1 MKPIA
6 RICIP
11 ITMWLLIVGSPLI
24 GSALAQSSESRQ
36 SMNLRHAIDAAIEAN
51 IQLQQSKEEIAAAD
65 ANTKVQRSNL
75 LATFNASYKYTRNDE
90 AVSIGPIVF
99 GVEDEFEFS
108 TSFSQPIYQGGA
120 LINQYRIANLGLD
133 AARLGERV
141 TRLEVIFLTKQTYF
155 EVLKAFKLVEVAKNT
170 VKLLEAQVE
179 VARNFYEVGMRP
191 LNDLLQVQV
200 ELANTRQD
208 LISAL
213 NQLAVSKSQFN
224 IILRRPVNALVDL
237 VDIES
242 YEPLANDLEFYLE
255 LADTNRYELKISDLD
270 IQIAEKELKIA
281 RSTYFPTLSLEG
293 SYFKQGS
300 QWTLSE
306 SDPAFENEGWAIG
319 GIASWNF
326 WQWGRTKFSARQK
339 QSRLAQARLGKE
351 NTYDQIRVEVER
363 SFLKAQETERNILA
377 VEKAIEQARE
387 NMRITE
393 ERFKEQ
399 VATSTDLLVAQNL
412 LTRTQTNY
420 FNALYDFKIAKAFLE
435 KAVSLEI
442 LE

>member
-1 MKPIA
+1 MNKLAQYRVMI
-6 RICIP
+6 I
-11 ITMWLLIVGSPLI
+11 MWAVIVGSPFI
-24 GSALAQSSESRQ
+24 GFALAQNSESRQ
-36 SMNLRHAIDAAIEAN
+36 RIALQTAIEAAIEAN
-51 IQLQQSKEEIAAAD
+51 IRLQQSQAEITAAD
-65 ANTKVQRSNL
+65 ANTRVQRSNL

-90 AVSIGPIVF
+90 AVTIGPIAF

-108 TSFSQPIYQGGA
+108 TSFRQPIYKGGA

-133 AARLGERV
+133 AARLGEKV
-141 TRLEVIFLTKQTYF
+141 TRLEVIFLTKQAYF
-155 EVLKAFKLVEVAKNT
+155 EVLKAAKLVDVAQNT
-170 VKLLEAQVE
+170 VKLVESQVE

-200 ELANTRQD
+200 ELANARQE
-208 LISAL
+208 LITAQ
-213 NQLAVSKSQFN
+213 NQLALSQSQFN
-224 IILRRPVNALVDL
+224 IVLRRPVNASVDL

-242 YEPLANDLEFYLE
+242 YEPLQNDLAFYLD
-255 LADTNRYELKISDLD
+255 LADRNRYELKISDLD

-281 RSTYFPTLSLEG
+281 RSTYYPTLSLEG
-293 SYFKQGS
+293 SWFKQS
-300 QWTLSE
+300 SLWTLSD
-306 SDPAFENEGWAIG
+306 SDAAFENEGWAIG
-319 GIASWNF
+319 GVASWDF
-326 WQWGRTKFSARQK
+326 WQWGRTKYAASES
-339 QSRLAQARLGKE
+339 QSRLTQARLEKE

-363 SFLKAQETERNILA
+363 SYLRAQETEKNILA

-387 NMRITE
+387 NMRITD